1 MKLWNES
8 SNNIFYSNII
18 RILLCLHFTWCI
30 NSFAHYIGDKPYN
43 TNIKASNNNL
53 LGILTL
59 GEGWHNYH
67 HSYPKDYQAS
77 EKNKFNITTWFINLT
92 KYFGLSSNHYIKD
105 IKNIPNSE
113 RFNLD
118 YYKLLS

>member
-1 MKLWNES
+1 MT
-8 SNNIFYSNII
+8 YSV
-18 RILLCLHFTWCI
+18 

-43 TNIKASNNNL
+43 SKLKACENL
-53 LGILTL
+53 LVSIITF

-67 HSYPKDYQAS
+67 HSYPKDYRAS
-77 EKNKFNITTWFINLT
+77 EKNKFNPTTWFINLT